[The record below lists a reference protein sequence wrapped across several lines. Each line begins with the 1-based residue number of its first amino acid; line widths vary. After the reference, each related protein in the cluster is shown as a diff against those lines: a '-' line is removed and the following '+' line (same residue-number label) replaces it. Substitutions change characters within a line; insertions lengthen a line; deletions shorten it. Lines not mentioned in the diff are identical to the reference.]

1 MTAACTI
8 SAVFLLAGA
17 MFAPLC
23 AETYPSK
30 PIRLIAPFP
39 AGGGAD
45 IVARIIGQKLAE
57 RLGQPV
63 VVENRPGAAGNIGLE
78 ATAKFQARWLHPRYH
93 NPVPDDQSSLYKKL
107 SYDPVKDLVPIA
119 LVAQVPNLFLVRP
132 SLPVKNIKEF
142 VEYARA
148 NPGKLNF
155 GGSGIGSSTHLA
167 TVLFMSLAKINLV
180 NVTYKGSSQAL
191 IGLVG
196 GEVDM
201 VLIGPPAAM
210 PLIQSGKLRALAVFS
225 RERLPS
231 LPDVPTIKEA
241 GIDDSEVT
249 TWYGML
255 APSGTPRAIINR
267 LNAEWVKIAAMPTP
281 SKRCGTPDSTRC
293 RHARAICRIDQRG
306 DCALG
311 QGHQGSQCEG
321 RIARHPPGPL
331 KTPSPSSYTPAVKN
345 SILSTET
352 SSVRKEPHDD
362 L

>member
-1 MTAACTI
+1 MMAACAI
-8 SAVFLLAGA
+8 SVAILLAGA

-45 IVARIIGQKLAE
+45 IVGRIIGQKLAE

-63 VVENRPGAAGNIGLE
+63 VMENRPGAAGNIGLE
-78 ATAKFQARWLHPRYH
+78 ATAKAR
-93 NPVPDDQSSLYKKL
+93 PDGYTLVLTTPSLTISPSLYKKL
-107 SYDPVKDLVPIA
+107 NYDPVKDLEPIA
-119 LVAQVPNLFLVRP
+119 LTAQVPNLFLVRP

-155 GGSGIGSSTHLA
+155 GGSGVGSSTHLA
-167 TVLFMSLAKINLV
+167 TVLFMNLAKINLV

-191 IGLVG
+191 IGLMG

-225 RERLPS
+225 SDRLPS

-241 GIDDSEVT
+241 GIDNSEVT

-255 APSGTPRAIINR
+255 APAGTPPAIINR
-267 LNAEWVKIAAMPTP
+267 LNAEWVKIAAMPDTVEKMRNAGFDTMSSTP
-281 SKRCGTPDSTRC
+281 EQFAELIKMEI
-293 RHARAICRIDQRG
+293 ARWAKVIKEANVRID
-306 DCALG
+306 
-311 QGHQGSQCEG
+311 
-321 RIARHPPGPL
+321 
-331 KTPSPSSYTPAVKN
+331 
-345 SILSTET
+345 
-352 SSVRKEPHDD
+352 
-362 L
+362 

>member
-1 MTAACTI
+1 VGSILTAACAI
-8 SAVFLLAGA
+8 AAAFLLAGA
-17 MFAPLC
+17 ISAPVC

-45 IVARIIGQKLAE
+45 IVGRIIGQKLAE

-63 VVENRPGAAGNIGLE
+63 VIENRPGAAGNIGLE
-78 ATAKFQARWLHPRYH
+78 ATAKAR
-93 NPVPDDQSSLYKKL
+93 PDGYTLVLTTPSLTISPSLYKKL
-107 SYDPVKDLVPIA
+107 NYDPIKDLAPIS
-119 LVAQVPNLFLVRP
+119 LTAQVPNLFLVRP

-142 VEYARA
+142 VEYAKA
-148 NPGKLNF
+148 HPGKLNF

-191 IGLVG
+191 FGLMG

-210 PLIQSGKLRALAVFS
+210 PLIQAGRLRALAVFS
-225 RERLPS
+225 SERLPS

-241 GIDDSEVT
+241 GIDNSEVT

-255 APSGTPRAIINR
+255 APAGTPRAIINR
-267 LNAEWVKIAAMPTP
+267 LNAEWIKIAAMPDTVEKMQNAGFDTMSSTP
-281 SKRCGTPDSTRC
+281 EEFAELIKTEV
-293 RHARAICRIDQRG
+293 ARWAKVIKEANVRID
-306 DCALG
+306 
-311 QGHQGSQCEG
+311 
-321 RIARHPPGPL
+321 
-331 KTPSPSSYTPAVKN
+331 
-345 SILSTET
+345 
-352 SSVRKEPHDD
+352 
-362 L
+362 

>member
-1 MTAACTI
+1 MAV
-8 SAVFLLAGA
+8 VFLLAA
-17 MFAPLC
+17 ATFAPLC

-45 IVARIIGQKLAE
+45 IVGRIIGQKLAE

-63 VVENRPGAAGNIGLE
+63 VIENRPGAAGNIGLE
-78 ATAKFQARWLHPRYH
+78 ATAKAR
-93 NPVPDDQSSLYKKL
+93 PDGYTIVITTPSLTISPSLYKRL
-107 SYDPVKDLVPIA
+107 NYDPIKDLAPIS
-119 LVAQVPNLFLVRP
+119 LTAQVPNLFLVRP

-142 VEYARA
+142 VEYAKA
-148 NPGKLNF
+148 HPGKLNF

-167 TVLFMSLAKINLV
+167 TVLFMSLAKIDLV

-191 IGLVG
+191 FGLVA

-255 APSGTPRAIINR
+255 APAGTPPAIINR
-267 LNAEWVKIAAMPTP
+267 LNAEWIKSAAMPDTVEKMRNAGFDTMSSTP
-281 SKRCGTPDSTRC
+281 EQFAELIKTEL
-293 RHARAICRIDQRG
+293 ARWAKVVKE
-306 DCALG
+306 AN
-311 QGHQGSQCEG
+311 
-321 RIARHPPGPL
+321 L
-331 KTPSPSSYTPAVKN
+331 K
-345 SILSTET
+345 IE
-352 SSVRKEPHDD
+352 
-362 L
+362 